1 MSVRPNSPQARD
13 IAHVLHPY
21 THLAKHQE
29 TGPLILTR
37 GQGIHVFDDTGKQY
51 IEGLAGLWCAS
62 LGFNESELID
72 AAVKQMRELP
82 YYHGFGSKSTLP
94 SIDLAEKLK
103 AMAPA
108 NFSKVLF
115 VNSGSEANDTQIKL
129 AWYYNN
135 ARGKTKKKKFI
146 SRIRAYHGITIAAS
160 SLTGL
165 PANHRDFDVPLPGF
179 LHTDC
184 PHYYHFAEP
193 GETEEEFAT
202 RLAKNLEDMI
212 IREGPD
218 TVAGFVAEPVMG
230 AGGVIVPPRTYFEKI
245 QAVLAKYDIMFIA
258 DEVICG
264 FGRTGNPWGC
274 QTYGITPQALSC
286 AKQLSS
292 AYLPI
297 AAVMIGEEQFQAMV
311 EGSKKI
317 GTFGHGFTY
326 SGHPV
331 SAAVALRTLQIYEER
346 QTFEHA
352 KTVGVRFQAR
362 LKRLADHPLVGET
375 RGVGLIGAVELVA
388 DKKSRTNFDP
398 KQAVG
403 MYASTRAQEH
413 GLLIRAMMNDSIGL
427 CPPLIITEAEVDDL
441 FNRLEK
447 ALDETETWV
456 KKESLR
462 PAA

>member
-37 GQGIHVFDDTGKQY
+37 GQGIRVFDDAGKEY

-62 LGFNESELID
+62 LGFNETELVD
-72 AAVKQMRELP
+72 AAIKQMRELP

-146 SRIRAYHGITIAAS
+146 SRVRAYHGITIAAS

-184 PHYYHFAEP
+184 PHYYHFSEP

-202 RLAKNLEDMI
+202 RLAKNLEEMI
-212 IREGPD
+212 IREDPE
-218 TVAGFVAEPVMG
+218 TIAAFIAEPVMG
-230 AGGVIVPPRTYFEKI
+230 AGGVIVPPKTYFEKV
-245 QAVLAKYDIMFIA
+245 QAVLAKYDIMFIV

-264 FGRTGNPWGC
+264 FGRTGNAWGS
-274 QTYGITPQALSC
+274 QTFGIQPQALSC

-311 EGSKKI
+311 DESKKI
-317 GTFGHGFTY
+317 GVFGHGFTY

-331 SAAVALRTLQIYEER
+331 SAAVALRTLQLYEER
-346 QTFEHA
+346 KTFEHA
-352 KTVGVRFQAR
+352 KTVGARFQSR
-362 LKRLADHPLVGET
+362 LKRLADHPRVGEA
-375 RGVGLIGAVELVA
+375 RGVGLIGAVEIVA
-388 DKKSRTNFDP
+388 DKKARANFDP

-403 MYASTRAQEH
+403 PYAAARAQEH
-413 GLLIRAMMNDSIGL
+413 GLLTRAMMNDSLGL
-427 CPPLIITEAEVDDL
+427 CPPLIITESEVDEMFD
-441 FNRLEK
+441 RLEK
-447 ALDETETWV
+447 ALDETEAWV